1 MPPDWS
7 DEQKRISYYEQL
19 NQPMSAQT
27 FTESIRREM
36 TEALSE
42 FNHSL
47 PGNPHVKIYSPGG
60 SEQGLFQI
68 SKLKA
73 QPDPPSIGL
82 VKEAIQERY
91 GMLDLLDVFVEAD
104 KLVDFTR
111 FFTHSGTKEVRSRE
125 ALRPL
130 ILLDA
135 FAEGTNMGI
144 KRIANT
150 NSRNSYDELLYVR
163 KTYFSP
169 EALRNAIGAVVNE
182 ILRRRDPAI
191 WGQGNACAS
200 DGKRFSV
207 WDQNLMAE
215 WRTRYKGYGV
225 KIYWHVET
233 NAVSIYSQLKNY
245 SASEPAA
252 MIEGLIRHDT
262 EMRVEKNFVDSHG
275 QSEVAFAFCRLLNDF
290 KLMPRLKR
298 IKYEGLY
305 LPDKGM
311 ASDFPNLAGVLTRPI
326 RWKIME
332 QQYDEMMKATVAMRY
347 GDATAEAILRRYSS
361 VNSTHPTYKALIEL
375 GKAEKTIFLCN
386 YLSSID
392 IRREIQAGLNVIE
405 NWNGTN
411 DFIFYA
417 RRGRLMTNDQQD
429 MEISVLSLHLLQN
442 CLILINTLLLERTI
456 EQRNMLE
463 EMSPED
469 MRALTPL
476 FYGHVNPYGL
486 FELDL
491 ERASFLEVA

>member
-1 MPPDWS
+1 M
-7 DEQKRISYYEQL
+7 
-19 NQPMSAQT
+19 
-27 FTESIRREM
+27 
-36 TEALSE
+36 
-42 FNHSL
+42 
-47 PGNPHVKIYSPGG
+47 
-60 SEQGLFQI
+60 
-68 SKLKA
+68 
-73 QPDPPSIGL
+73 
-82 VKEAIQERY
+82 
-91 GMLDLLDVFVEAD
+91 
-104 KLVDFTR
+104 
-111 FFTHSGTKEVRSRE
+111 
-125 ALRPL
+125 
-130 ILLDA
+130 
-135 FAEGTNMGI
+135 
-144 KRIANT
+144 
-150 NSRNSYDELLYVR
+150 
-163 KTYFSP
+163 
-169 EALRNAIGAVVNE
+169 
-182 ILRRRDPAI
+182 
-191 WGQGNACAS
+191 
-200 DGKRFSV
+200 
-207 WDQNLMAE
+207 
-215 WRTRYKGYGV
+215 
-225 KIYWHVET
+225 
-233 NAVSIYSQLKNY
+233 
-245 SASEPAA
+245 
-252 MIEGLIRHDT
+252 
-262 EMRVEKNFVDSHG
+262 
-275 QSEVAFAFCRLLNDF
+275 
-290 KLMPRLKR
+290 MPRLKR

-305 LPDKGM
+305 LPDKVM

-347 GDATAEAILRRYSS
+347 GYATAEAILRRYSS

-392 IRREIQAGLNVIE
+392 MRREIQAGLNVIE

-429 MEISVLSLHLLQN
+429 MEISMLSLHLLQN